1 MRRYVGRIRRPQGGT
16 DLHLSVI
23 VSVGDDDRRRIA
35 VADHEARRLAAG
47 IDFDNGDA
55 RPRIVA
61 CIETFRLHQAAGN
74 IEAAEWMLT
83 ALEERIAERNL
94 PDWRKL
100 RTVAK
105 KATSFSLAFRRACTS
120 QSDAIAAP

>member
-1 MRRYVGRIRRPQGGT
+1 MPDEFE
-16 DLHLSVI
+16 DLAEALVFTLNLI
-23 VSVGDDDRRRIA
+23 VSVSDDDRRRIA
-35 VADHEARRLAAG
+35 AAYHEARQLAAG

-61 CIETFRLHQAAGN
+61 CIERFRLLQTAGN
-74 IEAAEWMLT
+74 IEAAGWMLT

-94 PDWRKL
+94 PNWRKL

-105 KATSFSLAFRRACTS
+105 KAAVLLRPPSKSLH
-120 QSDAIAAP
+120 

>member
-1 MRRYVGRIRRPQGGT
+1 MPDEFE
-16 DLHLSVI
+16 DLAEALVFTLNLI
-23 VSVGDDDRRRIA
+23 VSVSDDDRSRIA
-35 VADHEARRLAAG
+35 AAYHEAHQLAAG

-61 CIETFRLHQAAGN
+61 CIERFRALQAAGN
-74 IEAAEWMLT
+74 IEAAGWMLT

-94 PDWRKL
+94 PNWRRL

-105 KATSFSLAFRRACTS
+105 KAADFLPPPPKSLH
-120 QSDAIAAP
+120 